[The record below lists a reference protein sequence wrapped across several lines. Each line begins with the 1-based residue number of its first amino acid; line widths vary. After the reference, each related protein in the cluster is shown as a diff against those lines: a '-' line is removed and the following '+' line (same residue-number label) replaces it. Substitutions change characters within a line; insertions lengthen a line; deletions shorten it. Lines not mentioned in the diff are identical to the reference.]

1 MSNLISCAFQS
12 KILSFKASHSS
23 ARATYAD
30 KFLFSCHEMIKN
42 GTQLETSVYK
52 KETNTGLLPH
62 FDDRQ
67 RYSKSLLSTLLTRA
81 YHRLSSNWTH
91 FIDECEYL
99 KWTFS
104 NLQYPSKLIKATI
117 NQFITNVV
125 KDNLQSDA
133 NGNSVTTP
141 KVRFYLLFFNQKTE
155 DNTRKQLQSLGSKTG
170 VSLQAFVTSKK
181 VGNIFKTNRPLTSSL
196 VPLFQNESKCDT
208 IRMKITLIFM
218 KVNLKAELIF
228 KWMVSQLN

>member
-1 MSNLISCAFQS
+1 M
-12 KILSFKASHSS
+12 
-23 ARATYAD
+23 
-30 KFLFSCHEMIKN
+30 
-42 GTQLETSVYK
+42 
-52 KETNTGLLPH
+52 
-62 FDDRQ
+62 
-67 RYSKSLLSTLLTRA
+67 
-81 YHRLSSNWTH
+81 
-91 FIDECEYL
+91 
-99 KWTFS
+99 
-104 NLQYPSKLIKATI
+104 IKATI

-133 NGNSVTTP
+133 NRNSVTTP

-181 VGNIFKTNRPLTSSL
+181 VGNIFKANRPFTSSL

-228 KWMVSQLN
+228 K